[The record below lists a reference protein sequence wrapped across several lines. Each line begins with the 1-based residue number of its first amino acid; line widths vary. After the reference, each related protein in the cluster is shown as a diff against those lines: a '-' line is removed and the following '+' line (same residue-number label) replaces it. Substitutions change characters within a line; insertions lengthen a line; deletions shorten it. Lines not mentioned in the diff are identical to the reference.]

1 MSKILITGANG
12 QLGTELRKLFDYN
25 QIDYLATD
33 MDNLD
38 ITSEVAV
45 NKYFDEHKPTAVF
58 HCAAFTAVDLAED
71 EKRELNWLVNVDG
84 TVNIAKASE
93 KYGAILYYIST
104 DYVFDGDSLEEYQVD
119 SITNPRN
126 EYGKAKL
133 AGEQA
138 VQKYSTNHY
147 IIRTSWVFGEYGHNF
162 VFTMLKLAETH
173 DKLTVVSD
181 QIGRPTWTKTLANFL
196 LHLYQKKSAFGIYH
210 LSNDGTC
217 SWYEF
222 ATEILKDKAIDIQPV
237 TSEEYPQEA
246 YRPRHSVMD
255 LDKAKETGFYIPSW
269 TEALATFLAINE
281 NEGEL

>member
-12 QLGTELRKLFDYN
+12 QLGTELRKLFDSK

-33 MDNLD
+33 MDILD
-38 ITSEVAV
+38 ITNEAAV
-45 NKYFDEHKPTAVF
+45 NEYFDDYQPTAVF
-58 HCAAFTAVDLAED
+58 HCAAFTAVDRAED
-71 EKRELNWLVNVDG
+71 EDKELNWQVNVNG
-84 TVNIAKASE
+84 TKYIAKASE
-93 KYGAILYYIST
+93 KYEATLFYIST
-104 DYVFDGDSLEEYQVD
+104 DYVFDGDSLEEYLVD
-119 SITNPRN
+119 SPTNPRN

-133 AGEQA
+133 AGEKA

-181 QIGRPTWTKTLANFL
+181 QIGRPTWTKTLAGFL
-196 LHLYQKKSAFGIYH
+196 FHLYQKKSAFGIYH

-281 NEGEL
+281 N

>member
-12 QLGTELRKLFDYN
+12 QLGTELRKLFDSK

-33 MDNLD
+33 MDILD
-38 ITSEVAV
+38 ITNEAAV
-45 NKYFDEHKPTAVF
+45 NEYFDDYQPTAVF
-58 HCAAFTAVDLAED
+58 HCAAFTAVDRAED
-71 EKRELNWLVNVDG
+71 EDKELNWQVNVNG
-84 TVNIAKASE
+84 TKYIAKASE
-93 KYGAILYYIST
+93 KYEATLFYIST
-104 DYVFDGDSLEEYQVD
+104 DYVFDGDSLEEYLVD
-119 SITNPRN
+119 SPTNPRN

-181 QIGRPTWTKTLANFL
+181 QIGRPTWTKTLADFL
-196 LHLYQKKSAFGIYH
+196 VHLYQNMPEQGIYH
-210 LSNDGTC
+210 LSNDETC

-222 ATEILKDKAIDIQPV
+222 ASEILKDKEIDVQPI
-237 TSEEYPQEA
+237 TSEEYPQKA
-246 YRPRHSVMD
+246 YRPRHSIMN
-255 LDKAKETGFYIPSW
+255 LDKAKATGFDIPSW
-269 TEALATFLAINE
+269 KEALAIFLDTIKT
-281 NEGEL
+281 